1 MLYLDGS
8 EPDLR
13 TLTECES
20 AIVYLMGSRSDDD
33 TTTETDNEEEEIDSE
48 QTVKPVASRRVNK
61 FDKPPGERA
70 YIEL

>member
-13 TLTECES
+13 TLTECEV

-33 TTTETDNEEEEIDSE
+33 TTTETDNEEEEITSE
-48 QTVKPVASRRVNK
+48 QTVIPGPSRKVNK
-61 FDKPPGERA
+61 FDTPPGERA
-70 YIEL
+70 YIE